1 MDGKAIKYP
10 IYIVSKGRW
19 ENPLTARYF
28 IQDGITDFNIVVEP
42 QEYDNYCKAVGANR
56 VLKTDFSNLG
66 LGSYP
71 ARNFA
76 WEHSIKNGFEK
87 HLLFDDNIR
96 GFSRLNNGQRRRCN
110 GIFKA
115 HLLRQSRF
123 KAALRCL
130 RTVCARSLAL
140 LT

>member
-76 WEHSIKNGFEK
+76 WEHSIKNGFETAFHGINIK
-87 HLLFDDNIR
+87 PGSQFDVNIDPLVN
-96 GFSRLNNGQRRRCN
+96 RLNTLINLFFML
-110 GIFKA
+110 ILEF
-115 HLLRQSRF
+115 SID
-123 KAALRCL
+123 
-130 RTVCARSLAL
+130 
-140 LT
+140 